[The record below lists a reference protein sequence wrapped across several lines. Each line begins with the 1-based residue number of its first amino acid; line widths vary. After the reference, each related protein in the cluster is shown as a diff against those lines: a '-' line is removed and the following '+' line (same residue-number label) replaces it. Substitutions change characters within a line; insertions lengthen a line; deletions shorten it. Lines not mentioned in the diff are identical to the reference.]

1 MRVKG
6 ATKSNVGEPVN
17 PEQGM
22 LESNQRI
29 QESKSCAL
37 PLGECPMFTAT

>member
-6 ATKSNVGEPVN
+6 TTKSNVGEPVN

-22 LESNQRI
+22 LDLNQRM
-29 QESKSCAL
+29 QQSKCCAL
-37 PLGECPMFTAT
+37 PLGECPMLTAT